1 MESIK
6 ISKKLWNRD
15 FSLLIIGQIIS
26 IFGNMVISFALPLY
40 ILDIS
45 ESPALYGMAMGVPYI
60 SLLLITPIGGI
71 MADRLKK
78 QRIMFWLDAV
88 TTAIILLYMV
98 ASGFA
103 IAAIPLAIVKLLALN
118 AIQGMYIPA
127 VQAAVPA
134 LVPSDK
140 LPAGNAATGIV
151 NSLSGM
157 AGMAIAGFLYAR
169 FGLFP
174 ILLASAV
181 CFAITAGMDLL
192 IRIPYKKQ
200 PPAGNV
206 VELVKR
212 DLSQAARFTFKENP
226 ILAKISVI
234 VFMCVFLLAA
244 MLMVGLPVLITRHL
258 NMDESMVGLNQ
269 SIVMVGGIIGSIIAG
284 ALGERLTIRKIPL
297 IVLIAGLPL
306 IPMGLIFLIDVPT
319 VVIYIVITIT
329 GALTLCTTQL
339 FNVTAITY
347 VQRVTSSELIG
358 KVMSMLMM
366 IPFIANAVG
375 AVLFGLLFE
384 WFEALPWIVILGT
397 AALSVFVAVLS
408 RRLLRK

>member
-1 MESIK
+1 
-6 ISKKLWNRD
+6 
-15 FSLLIIGQIIS
+15 
-26 IFGNMVISFALPLY
+26 
-40 ILDIS
+40 
-45 ESPALYGMAMGVPYI
+45 
-60 SLLLITPIGGI
+60 
-71 MADRLKK
+71 
-78 QRIMFWLDAV
+78 
-88 TTAIILLYMV
+88 
-98 ASGFA
+98 
-103 IAAIPLAIVKLLALN
+103 
-118 AIQGMYIPA
+118 
-127 VQAAVPA
+127 
-134 LVPSDK
+134 
-140 LPAGNAATGIV
+140 
-151 NSLSGM
+151 M

-174 ILLASAV
+174 ILLSSAV
-181 CFAITAGMDLL
+181 CFAVTAGMDLL

-200 PPAGNV
+200 SPAGNV
-206 VELVKR
+206 AELVKR

-226 ILAKISVI
+226 ILAKISSI
-234 VFMCVFLLAA
+234 VFLCVFLLAA
-244 MLMVGLPVLITRHL
+244 MLIVGLPILITQHL

-319 VVIYIVITIT
+319 VVIYIIITIT

-347 VQRVTSSELIG
+347 VQRVTSFELIG

-375 AVLFGLLFE
+375 AVLFGVLFE
-384 WFEALPWIVILGT
+384 WFAAFPWIIVLGT
-397 AALSVFVAVLS
+397 AVLSVFVAAFS
-408 RRLLRK
+408 RKIFVGVAAIPKE